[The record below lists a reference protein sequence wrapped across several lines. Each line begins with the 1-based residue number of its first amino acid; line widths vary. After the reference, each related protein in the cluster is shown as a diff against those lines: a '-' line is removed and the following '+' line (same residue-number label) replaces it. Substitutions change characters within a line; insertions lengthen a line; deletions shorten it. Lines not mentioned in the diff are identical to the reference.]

1 MKKNKTNMKTEVID
15 AYTMSGST
23 GVLTVQQIKEIAKKA
38 QEQVHEGKNVTISMD
53 KISSMSLEASTAL
66 RTSIIEQKKIA
77 KNVVIMGSTPYV
89 RQVIAYSM
97 KREKKK

>member
-23 GVLTVQQIKEIAKKA
+23 GVLTVQQIKEIAKKV

-97 KREKKK
+97 KREKK